1 MSRGEN
7 AESPGKIFMG
17 FDVKKK
23 DQKKF
28 GRDSRS
34 PLARSSAPHTAARE
48 GVQAGATPTKR
59 AEGERERVSL
69 IVTSIFLISRQR
81 SYWGERMACGA
92 LCFKQISNSLQN
104 GRLFV
109 SIQNAILYKK
119 NPPGTFSAG
128 EEESP
133 GRKR

>member
-1 MSRGEN
+1 MSRVEN

-48 GVQAGATPTKR
+48 GSEARTTPIVR
-59 AEGERERVSL
+59 AEGELERLTLMVRSVFFPFLDKELFGGREWDVVHYYKNDISSL
-69 IVTSIFLISRQR
+69 F
-81 SYWGERMACGA
+81 
-92 LCFKQISNSLQN
+92 
-104 GRLFV
+104 
-109 SIQNAILYKK
+109 
-119 NPPGTFSAG
+119 
-128 EEESP
+128 
-133 GRKR
+133 